1 MGFPVGVALAIDPS
15 SVSSRCGAR
24 AESDGGDGEAVGL
37 CVWVTGGPAGQGRR
51 GRIERGGRGR
61 GRGRLRVHAPRRM
74 IGKTEDRTEYRVLVD
89 ESFFNKVEEESW
101 TPALLEMCVCH

>member
-1 MGFPVGVALAIDPS
+1 
-15 SVSSRCGAR
+15 
-24 AESDGGDGEAVGL
+24 
-37 CVWVTGGPAGQGRR
+37 
-51 GRIERGGRGR
+51 
-61 GRGRLRVHAPRRM
+61 M